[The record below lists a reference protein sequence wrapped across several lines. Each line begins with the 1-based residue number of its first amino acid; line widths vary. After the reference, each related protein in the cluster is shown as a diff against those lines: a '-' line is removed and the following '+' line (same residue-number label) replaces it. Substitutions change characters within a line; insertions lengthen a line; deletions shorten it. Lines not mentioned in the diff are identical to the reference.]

1 MKRFAKAV
9 AVMLFVGIAESAPA
23 QDIQPYVGVGAGFFG
38 LEYKEPGFSQKN
50 TVFGGFVKVGADI
63 NEYVAAEVRLGGTM
77 DGTQAYAAGTMG
89 AVTPF
94 ELTLAGDFIFSYL
107 LKLQFPVAGDFR
119 VYGLAGGT
127 TAKLSRKLNVP
138 TVGVTLINDSATN
151 TGVSYGLGADYFIS
165 DRLSASV
172 EWVQYWTNVDVGAQ
186 MSAKM
191 WSAVGMVSYHF

>member
-1 MKRFAKAV
+1 MKRWIIAAAAMMAV
-9 AVMLFVGIAESAPA
+9 GFSGLAQAEEFK
-23 QDIQPYVGVGAGFFG
+23 PYVGAGAGFFG

-50 TVFGGFVKVGADI
+50 TVFGGFVKVGADF

-77 DGTQAYAAGTMG
+77 EGSKSYPAGTMG
-89 AVTPF
+89 AVLPF
-94 ELTLAGDFIFSYL
+94 DFSLTGDYIFSYL
-107 LKLQFPVAGDFR
+107 LKLQFPVTGDFR

-127 TAKLSRKLNVP
+127 TAKLSRKLSMPVA
-138 TVGVTLINDSATN
+138 GLTLLNDSATN

-165 DRLSASV
+165 DQVSASV

-186 MSAKM
+186 MSAKI